1 MFWRGVWAYLPA
13 NIVQGVVGLLTIVVF
28 TRLLTPQ
35 EFGLYALGFSVMT
48 LVHTIGFTW
57 LEASMARFFAAEQQS
72 GRLADHFRT
81 IYRSFAVMA
90 WIAALVCATGLWLWP
105 ASTPLKMAIGAGL
118 GAILGRCL
126 IKLVQERRRAAG
138 EVVSASALDMAQ
150 TAGGFALGALFA
162 VLGLGGAAPLVGAGL
177 AAVMCLPFALPKE
190 MKFLAGGDFDAER
203 AKRYAAYGLPI
214 SASLVLALALA
225 TTDRFLIAAYLD
237 ESNVGAYH
245 AAYSLANRTLDVI
258 FLWLGAAGG
267 PALVM
272 ALERG
277 GRKSLEESA
286 REQASTLLLIALPA
300 AAGLAL
306 VARPLAQ
313 VLVGEGL
320 REAAAQVTPWIA
332 VGGFF
337 SGITT
342 YYFHQA
348 FTLARRTKLLL
359 LAMAVPAIVNV
370 ALNLILVPRFGVI
383 GAAWAT
389 AISYVVG
396 ALASW
401 TLGKRAGALPIPWDT
416 VGKCGLATALMAL
429 SVICVPSLGGILE
442 TAAKATVGLMVYA
455 TAAWL
460 LDAASV
466 RTHGSRLLKT
476 FRARRMA

>member
-13 NIVQGVVGLLTIVVF
+13 NIVQGIVGLLTIVVF
-28 TRLLTPQ
+28 TRLLTPEQ
-35 EFGLYALGFSVMT
+35 YGLYALGFSVMS
-48 LVHTIGFTW
+48 LVHTLGFTW
-57 LEASMARFFAAEQQS
+57 LESAMARFFAAEQNS

-81 IYRSFAVMA
+81 IYRGFAVMGL
-90 WIAALVCATGLWLWP
+90 IFMPLCAVGLWLWP
-105 ASTPLKMAIGAGL
+105 ANMALKMAIGAGL
-118 GAILGRCL
+118 GAIIGRCL

-138 EVVSASALDMAQ
+138 EVVSASALDVCQ

-162 VLGLGGAAPLVGAGL
+162 VLGMGGAAPLMGAGL
-177 AAVMCLPFALPKE
+177 AALLCLPPVLPKE
-190 MKFLAGGDFDAER
+190 LNFLKGGHFDGRRLRMYAG
-203 AKRYAAYGLPI
+203 YGLPI

-225 TTDRFLIAAYLD
+225 TTDRFLIAYYLD
-237 ESNVGAYH
+237 TGSVGAYH

-277 GRKSLEESA
+277 GRPAMQDAA

-306 VARPLAQ
+306 VARPLSDI
-313 VLVGEGL
+313 LVGQDL

-337 SGITT
+337 AGITT

-359 LAMAVPAIVNV
+359 GAMAYPALANV
-370 ALNLILVPRFGVI
+370 ALNVVLVPRFGVI

-389 AISYVVG
+389 AASYGLG
-396 ALASW
+396 AVASW
-401 TLGKRAGALPIPWDT
+401 ALGRRAGAMPIPWDN
-416 VGKCGLATALMAL
+416 VVKCGVSTALMAGAVYL
-429 SVICVPSLGGILE
+429 IPAVGGFVE
-442 TAAKATVGLMVYA
+442 VAAKASVGLIVYGLFA
-455 TAAWL
+455 YA
-460 LDAASV
+460 LDAAGV
-466 RTHGSRLLKT
+466 RTHTSRVLKG
-476 FRARRMA
+476 FRAGKTA

>member
-1 MFWRGVWAYLPA
+1 V
-13 NIVQGVVGLLTIVVF
+13 
-28 TRLLTPQ
+28 
-35 EFGLYALGFSVMT
+35 
-48 LVHTIGFTW
+48 
-57 LEASMARFFAAEQQS
+57 
-72 GRLADHFRT
+72 
-81 IYRSFAVMA
+81 
-90 WIAALVCATGLWLWP
+90 
-105 ASTPLKMAIGAGL
+105 L
-118 GAILGRCL
+118 GA
-126 IKLVQERRRAAG
+126 V
-138 EVVSASALDMAQ
+138 
-150 TAGGFALGALFA
+150 FA
-162 VLGLGGAAPLVGAGL
+162 VLGLGGAAPLIGAGV
-177 AAVMCLPFALPKE
+177 AAVMCLPFSLPKE
-190 MKFLAGGDFDAER
+190 LTFLKGGHFEADR
-203 AKRYAAYGLPI
+203 ARRYAAYGLPI
-214 SASLVLALALA
+214 SASLILALALA

-237 ESNVGAYH
+237 AGSVGAYH

-277 GRKSLEESA
+277 GRPSLEEAA

-337 SGITT
+337 AGITT

-370 ALNLILVPRFGVI
+370 ALNLILVPRFGVV

-389 AISYVVG
+389 ALSYAIG
-396 ALASW
+396 TFASW
-401 TLGKRAGALPIPWDT
+401 TLGKRAGALPIPWDA
-416 VGKCGLATALMAL
+416 VGKCGLATALMAVAVL
-429 SVICVPSLGGILE
+429 CVPSVGGLLE
-442 TAAKATVGLMVYA
+442 TAAKASIGLMVYA
-455 TAAWL
+455 ISAWI

>member
-28 TRLLTPQ
+28 TRLLTPEQ
-35 EFGLYALGFSVMT
+35 FGLYALGWSVMT
-48 LVHTIGFTW
+48 LVHTLGFTW
-57 LEASMARFFAAEQQS
+57 LEASMARFFAAEQTS
-72 GRLADHFRT
+72 GRLADHFKT
-81 IYRSFAVMA
+81 LYRAYVVMA
-90 WIAALVCATGLWLWP
+90 LVFTPVCAVGLWLWP
-105 ASTPLKMAIGAGL
+105 ANAALKMAIGAGL

-126 IKLVQERRRAAG
+126 MKLVQERRRAAG
-138 EVVSASALDMAQ
+138 EAVSASALDMAQ

-162 VLGLGGAAPLVGAGL
+162 VLGLGGAAPLIGAGL
-177 AAVMCLPFALPKE
+177 AAVMCLPFSLPKE
-190 MKFLAGGDFDAER
+190 LTFLKGGHFEADR
-203 AKRYAAYGLPI
+203 ARRYAAYGLPI
-214 SASLVLALALA
+214 SASLILALALA
-225 TTDRFLIAAYLD
+225 TTDRFLIAAYLNAG
-237 ESNVGAYH
+237 SVGAYH

-277 GRKSLEESA
+277 GRPSLEEAA

-306 VARPLAQ
+306 VARPLSQ

-337 SGITT
+337 AGITT

-348 FTLARRTKLLL
+348 FTLARQTKLLL
-359 LAMAVPAIVNV
+359 LAMAVPAIVNL
-370 ALNLILVPRFGVI
+370 ALNLILVPNYGVI

-389 AISYVVG
+389 ALSYALG
-396 ALASW
+396 AFASW
-401 TLGKRAGALPIPWDT
+401 TLGKRAGALPIPWDA

-429 SVICVPSLGGILE
+429 AVICMPSAGGLLE
-442 TAAKATVGLMVYA
+442 VAAKASVGLMVYA
-455 TAAWL
+455 ISTWI